1 MDSQNSQ
8 SVHTDE
14 SNREKMSV
22 VRVSRH
28 GLIVEKLSNS
38 AERCGYIHGIVH
50 AYTSMIFKI
59 DPKNATKDEIQHIKD
74 LIACMEYEVNEVV
87 KA

>member
-22 VRVSRH
+22 ESPKQ
-28 GLIVEKLSNS
+28 IVEKLSNS